1 MVYLNQ
7 LSQFSGF
14 PHPVESGGFRK
25 WGATPIVIIQLSN
38 DSIFHDTGTI
48 QRAIG
53 GYPHDELET
62 PIWTFL
68 QLHDFC
74 DFNGQISIN

>member
-62 PIWTFL
+62 PM
-68 QLHDFC
+68 
-74 DFNGQISIN
+74 